1 LIGIYEKALREWDID
16 GFKLDFVDSFN
27 LSEEMRYTLGEGR
40 DYDSVSE
47 AVDRLL
53 SDVMERL
60 RADKPDVMIEFRQKY
75 IGPLMRKYG
84 NMFRVADCPN
94 SYSQN
99 RIGSIDIRLLSGNT
113 AVHSDMMMWHPGVK
127 PENVALQFIHAL
139 FSVPQ
144 LSVLID
150 RIPEEHRRVVGF
162 WLSFWREY
170 RELLLDAPLHPSA
183 PDLLYPVFYTRD
195 GRRYLAAV
203 YGQGVVAKADE
214 RSDDYLFVNG
224 TADDAI
230 IVQLGEELVGTMT
243 VLDCGGSEISK
254 VNVRLDEGVH
264 RLKMPPSGLLHL
276 RRSYTFIDG
285 ER

>member
-1 LIGIYEKALREWDID
+1 
-16 GFKLDFVDSFN
+16 
-27 LSEEMRYTLGEGR
+27 MRYTLSEGR

-53 SDVMERL
+53 SDVMERM
-60 RADKPDVMIEFRQKY
+60 RAVKPDVMIEFRQKY
-75 IGPLMRKYG
+75 IVPLMRKYG
-84 NMFRVADCPN
+84 NMFRVADCLN
-94 SYSQN
+94 N
-99 RIGSIDIRLLSGNT
+99 LL
-113 AVHSDMMMWHPGVK
+113 
-127 PENVALQFIHAL
+127 
-139 FSVPQ
+139 
-144 LSVLID
+144 
-150 RIPEEHRRVVGF
+150 
-162 WLSFWREY
+162 Y
-170 RELLLDAPLHPSA
+170 APLRPSA
-183 PDLLYPVFYTRD
+183 PDFLCPVVYTRD

-203 YGQGVVAKADE
+203 YGQGVVAKADV
-214 RSDDYLFVNG
+214 RSDNYLFVNG

-243 VLDCGGSEISK
+243 VLDCGGSEISR